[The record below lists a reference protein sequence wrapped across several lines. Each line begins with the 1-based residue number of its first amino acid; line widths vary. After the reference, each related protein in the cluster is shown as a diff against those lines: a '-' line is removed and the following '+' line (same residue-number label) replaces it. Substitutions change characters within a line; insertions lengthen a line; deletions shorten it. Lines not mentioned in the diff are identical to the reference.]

1 MGIGTVE
8 AVASGQYDEEYLRET
23 ETLPISGN
31 FPFQEIISTYFQGGK
46 REGKMGMGKAEE
58 GKREKRKRPALRAKP
73 VSPPG
78 DH

>member
-8 AVASGQYDEEYLRET
+8 AVVWGQYEEEYLRET
-23 ETLPISGN
+23 ETLPISGKN
-31 FPFQEIISTYFQGGK
+31 FNLFSRRK
-46 REGKMGMGKAEE
+46 REGKMGVGKAEE
-58 GKREKRKRPALRAKP
+58 GKREKRERPALRAKP

>member
-31 FPFQEIISTYFQGGK
+31 NFNVFSRRKKGRENGNRKSGRGK
-46 REGKMGMGKAEE
+46 TGKEEKTCPEGKASVPS
-58 GKREKRKRPALRAKP
+58 R
-73 VSPPG
+73 
-78 DH
+78 

>member
-31 FPFQEIISTYFQGGK
+31 NFNVFSRRKKGRENGNGK
-46 REGKMGMGKAEE
+46 N
-58 GKREKRKRPALRAKP
+58 
-73 VSPPG
+73 
-78 DH
+78 D

>member
-31 FPFQEIISTYFQGGK
+31 NFNLFSRRKKGK
-46 REGKMGMGKAEE
+46 EEKTCPEGKASVPS
-58 GKREKRKRPALRAKP
+58 R
-73 VSPPG
+73 
-78 DH
+78 